1 LLEKLDK
8 RYKHFRVIINIRIKE
23 FSNKARIFDNKLA
36 FLNAV
41 ELLKELNLKQVRS
54 KIKQKNVRYNRIAKY
69 A

>member
-41 ELLKELNLKQVRS
+41 ELLKELNLKQV
-54 KIKQKNVRYNRIAKY
+54 
-69 A
+69 